1 MMITGAPLRTTV
13 TLHFPINELFP
24 AGNQRFVAARNA
36 AGDGIGEVVQWDI
49 PTCERAQRGEVQDHG
64 TVDIDFLVTVS

>member
-36 AGDGIGEVVQWDI
+36 AGDGIGEVVQ
-49 PTCERAQRGEVQDHG
+49 
-64 TVDIDFLVTVS
+64 